1 MVVTAP
7 SMRPGMGSIPFPGGV
22 TFRVWAPDANAAA
35 VSLIQP
41 DGESN
46 SVPLAAE
53 GGGIWSA
60 DVEGPGAGQQY
71 QYVFTTSAA
80 LPPKV
85 DPYARNVVD
94 GGTQDANA
102 AIVYDEQAF
111 DWGTASW
118 NPPGWTELVIYEL
131 HVGSFSVQS
140 GTGIGTFADVI
151 AKLPYLRSLG
161 INAIELLPVA
171 EFKGTYG
178 WGYNPGV
185 PFSVALG
192 YGGPD
197 GLKQLVRAAHEA
209 GIMVILD
216 VVYNHFG
223 PADSILWVFDGEGPG
238 WEGGIYFYGT
248 RWPGDGRP
256 QAGPPGQP
264 WGSRPDYGRPE
275 VRQFIRDNALAWLRD
290 YRADGLRFDATAY
303 IRSIDGSGRADQA
316 IPDGRLLL
324 QQINGDIDLVQPWK
338 LTIAEDLRGDAS
350 ITSPLS
356 SSGVGFDSQW
366 DSDFLW
372 AVRQTVEATVDDQR
386 DMNVIA
392 AQLRRRFGAA
402 ASTRV
407 IFTESHDADGNGST
421 RLPAEI
427 NPAQPDSWWSK
438 KRSTLAAALV
448 FTAPGIPMIFQGQ
461 EFLDQDPFV
470 QEPIPP
476 LDWSDATRYAGILQL
491 YRDLIQLRRDWHDTA
506 RGLKGDGL
514 NVFHINNSDK
524 LIAYHRWSA
533 GGPRDDVVIVLNFAN
548 RGYDSYTIGLP
559 RAGQWRVRFN
569 SDWAGYDPSFG
580 NWLGYDTDTDTD
592 QGATD
597 GLPAAANIGI
607 GPYSALILS
616 QDS

>member
-7 SMRPGMGSIPFPGGV
+7 STRPGMGSVPFPGGV
-22 TFRVWAPDANAAA
+22 TFRVWAPDASAAA
-35 VSLIQP
+35 VSLAQP
-41 DGESN
+41 GGGSS

-53 GGGIWSA
+53 AGGIWSA
-60 DVEGPGAGQQY
+60 DVAGVAVGQQY
-71 QYVFTTSAA
+71 QYVLTTSPA

-94 GGTQDANA
+94 GGSKDANA
-102 AIVYDEQAF
+102 AVVYDEQAF
-111 DWGTASW
+111 DWGTVSW
-118 NPPGWTELVIYEL
+118 NSPGWTELVIYEL
-131 HVGSFSVQS
+131 HVGSFNRQA
-140 GTGIGTFADVI
+140 GAGIGTFADVV
-151 AKLPYLRSLG
+151 AKLPYLQSLG
-161 INAIELLPVA
+161 INAIELLPVT
-171 EFKGTYG
+171 EFEGTYG

-197 GLKQLVRAAHEA
+197 DLKTLVRAAHEA
-209 GIMVILD
+209 GIAVILD

-223 PADSILWVFDGEGPG
+223 PQDSILWVFDGEGPG

-256 QAGPPGQP
+256 QAGPPGSK
-264 WGSRPDYGRPE
+264 WGSRPDYGRPD
-275 VRQFIRDNALAWLRD
+275 VRQFIRDNALAWLQD
-290 YRADGLRFDATAY
+290 YRVDGLRLDATAY

-316 IPDGRLLL
+316 IPDGSLLL
-324 QQINGDIDLVQPWK
+324 QEINGDIDLAQPWK
-338 LTIAEDLRGDAS
+338 LTIAEDMRDDAS
-350 ITSPLS
+350 ITSPV
-356 SSGVGFDSQW
+356 SSGGSGFDSQW

-372 AVRQTVEATVDDQR
+372 AVRQTVELTVDAQR
-386 DMNVIA
+386 DMNLIA
-392 AQLRRRFGAA
+392 AQLLRRFGAA

-421 RLPAEI
+421 RLPTEI
-427 NPAQPDSWWSK
+427 DPAQSDSWWSK

-476 LDWSDATRYAGILQL
+476 LDWADATTYAGILQL
-491 YRDLIQLRRDWHDTA
+491 YRDLIQLRRDWHDTT
-506 RGLKGDGL
+506 RGLTGDGL

-524 LIAYHRWSA
+524 LIAYHRWSE
-533 GGPRDDVVIVLNFAN
+533 GGPRDDVVVALNFAN
-548 RGYDSYTIGLP
+548 RGYNSYTIGLP
-559 RAGQWRVRFN
+559 RAGQWHVRFN
-569 SDWAGYDPSFG
+569 SDWVGYDPSFG
-580 NWLGYDTDTDTD
+580 NWLGYDTETD
-592 QGATD
+592 QSAAD
-597 GLPAAANIGI
+597 GLPVAANIGI
-607 GPYSALILS
+607 GPYTALILS

>member
-7 SMRPGMGSIPFPGGV
+7 STRPGMGSIPFPGGV
-22 TFRVWAPDANAAA
+22 TFRVWAPDASAVA
-35 VSLIQP
+35 VSLAQP
-41 DGESN
+41 GGGS
-46 SVPLAAE
+46 SPVPLAAE
-53 GGGIWSA
+53 AGGVWSA
-60 DVEGPGAGQQY
+60 DVEGVGAGQQY
-71 QYVFTTSAA
+71 QYVLTTSPA

-94 GGTQDANA
+94 GGSKDANA
-102 AIVYDEQAF
+102 AVVYDEQAF
-111 DWGTASW
+111 DWGTATW
-118 NPPGWTELVIYEL
+118 NSPGWAEFVIYEL
-131 HVGSFSVQS
+131 HVKSFNPQP
-140 GTGIGTFADVI
+140 GTGTGTFADVI
-151 AKLPYLRSLG
+151 AKLPYLQSLG
-161 INAIELLPVA
+161 INAIELLPVT
-171 EFKGTYG
+171 EFEATYG

-197 GLKQLVRAAHEA
+197 GLKRLVRAAHEA
-209 GIMVILD
+209 GIAVILD

-223 PADSILWVFDGEGPG
+223 PQDSILWVFDGEGPG

-256 QAGPPGQP
+256 QANG

-275 VRQFIRDNALAWLRD
+275 VRQFIRDNALAWLQD
-290 YRADGLRFDATAY
+290 YRVDGLRFDATAW
-303 IRSIDGSGRADQA
+303 IRSIDGSGSADQV
-316 IPDGRLLL
+316 IPDGSLLL
-324 QQINGDIDLVQPWK
+324 QEVNGDIDLAQPWK

-350 ITSPLS
+350 ITSS
-356 SSGVGFDSQW
+356 VSAGGSGFDSQW

-372 AVRQTVEATVDDQR
+372 AVRQTVELTLDDQR
-386 DMNVIA
+386 DMNLIA
-392 AQLRRRFGAA
+392 AQVQRRLGAA

-407 IFTESHDADGNGST
+407 IYTESHDADGNGRT

-476 LDWSDATRYAGILQL
+476 LDWSDATKYAGIVQL
-491 YRDLIQLRRDWHDTA
+491 YRDLTWLRRDWHGTTN
-506 RGLKGDGL
+506 GLGGDGL

-524 LIAYHRWSA
+524 LIAYHRWSE
-533 GGPRDDVVIVLNFAN
+533 GGPRDDVVVVLNFAN
-548 RGYDSYTIGLP
+548 RGYTRYTIGLP
-559 RAGQWRVRFN
+559 RTGQWRVRFN
-569 SDWAGYDPSFG
+569 SDWDGYDPSFG
-580 NWLGYDTDTDTD
+580 NWLGYDTETD
-592 QGATD
+592 QGARD
-597 GLPAAANIGI
+597 GLPTAANIGI
-607 GPYSALILS
+607 GPYTALILS